1 MTDTKLITRA
11 DADSFEKFI
20 PLALRT
26 ESQPPALRTNA
37 RAFVAAISAAIATAE
52 ILDGFK
58 KQLFYGKSEKLT
70 AKLAHFNGILQD
82 ATIILSEG
90 VTADSLTDSIS
101 MNPRVLH
108 GLLGFVTEAGELAA
122 VLNKGVAGETIDAV
136 NIQEEVSDAAWY
148 VAIINDELKLD
159 YYTGLTNVVNKLI
172 VRYPDKFSSYFA
184 DNRDLDAER
193 KQLEQNVNGVV
204 MIDATIPDPYK
215 GRV

>member
-11 DADSFEKFI
+11 DANSFEKFI

-26 ESQPPALRTNA
+26 ESNPPALRTNV

-70 AKLAHFNGILQD
+70 TKLTHYNAVLVDASAILG
-82 ATIILSEG
+82 EG
-90 VTADSLTDSIS
+90 VSADSLTEDIS

-122 VLNKGVAGETIDAV
+122 VLNKGIAGEAIDAV

-148 VAIINDELKLD
+148 VAVINDELKLD

-172 VRYPDKFSSYFA
+172 IRYPDKFDSYFA
-184 DNRDLDAER
+184 DNRNLDAER
-193 KQLEQNVNGVV
+193 QQLESGLV
-204 MIDATIPDPYK
+204 
-215 GRV
+215 